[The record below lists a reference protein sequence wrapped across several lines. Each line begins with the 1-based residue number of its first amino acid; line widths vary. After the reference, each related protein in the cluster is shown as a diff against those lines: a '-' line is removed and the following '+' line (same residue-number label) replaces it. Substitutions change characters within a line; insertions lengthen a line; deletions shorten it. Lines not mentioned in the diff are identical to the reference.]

1 MQKGNW
7 LLRLILILTSIN
19 KSNETISQML
29 WNYPKKSIVNKH
41 TTIKYSQI
49 SKFEAKDAIFNQLGC
64 PVYVEG
70 NGAQKAGFHQFL
82 GKLSF

>member
-1 MQKGNW
+1 
-7 LLRLILILTSIN
+7 
-19 KSNETISQML
+19 ML

-82 GKLSF
+82 GKLSYTRPSGEILTILAL